1 MAWTILTH
9 VCTYQPSSNEH
20 GIGTL
25 TLPGGLR
32 ERPVPTKRV
41 ERIGPGGTKQEEGVS
56 NF

>member
-1 MAWTILTH
+1 MALALSH
-9 VCTYQPSSNEH
+9 SR
-20 GIGTL
+20 
-25 TLPGGLR
+25 GGLR